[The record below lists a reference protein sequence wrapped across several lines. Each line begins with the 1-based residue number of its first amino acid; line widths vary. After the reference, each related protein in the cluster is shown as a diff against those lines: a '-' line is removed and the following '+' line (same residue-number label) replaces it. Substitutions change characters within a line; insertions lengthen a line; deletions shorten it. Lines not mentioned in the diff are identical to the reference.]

1 MADRIN
7 NGENLK
13 EIPISLE
20 DIRDKFIV
28 YDDILP
34 FWNIIKIKLHRSKKM
49 ISPLLFI
56 SFTLLHLMM
65 NIRF

>member
-7 NGENLK
+7 NGENLT
-13 EIPISLE
+13 EIPITLE

-34 FWNIIKIKLHRSKKM
+34 FWNIIKIKLHNLK
-49 ISPLLFI
+49 
-56 SFTLLHLMM
+56 T
-65 NIRF
+65 